1 MFDALSD
8 KFEKVLK
15 KLRGQGVLTEQNITD
30 ALKDVRF
37 ALLEADVNF
46 KIVKEFIERVRQKA
60 IGQEVLQSLTP
71 GHQVVKIVWDELSD
85 MMGRERSGL
94 ALNAH
99 PPTVVMMVGLQG
111 AGKTTT
117 CGKLA
122 RLFKQQGKR
131 VLLVAADPRRP
142 AAGEQLSALGRDL
155 GIDVYRADQVLLVAA
170 DPRRPAAGEQLSALG
185 RDLGIDVYRADQ
197 AQASQSD
204 VVRICQ
210 AGVEQGREQ
219 GFDLVVLDTGGRLH
233 IDDELMGELVAV
245 KAAVAPQEVLL
256 VADAMTGQDAVTMAG
271 QFDQKIGVTG
281 IILTKV
287 EGDAR
292 GGAVLSIRAVTGK
305 PIKFLGVGEKLD
317 ALEPFHPDRMASR
330 ILGMGDVLS
339 LIEKAQESISR
350 EQAEAAQQRL
360 TSNTFTLEDFRAQL
374 GQMGRLG
381 SLDQILGMLP
391 GGQKLK
397 SAIEGDKPE
406 REMGRVAAMIDSMT
420 KRERRDHTIINGS
433 RKKRIARGSGVT
445 VQDVNRLIKQFLS
458 AKKLA
463 KAMTG
468 AGGRRHLAQLMRSM

>member
-15 KLRGQGVLTEQNITD
+15 KLRGQGVLTEQNITE

-71 GHQVVKIVWDELSD
+71 GHQVVKIVWDELSG

-94 ALNAH
+94 ALNSQ

-155 GIDVYRADQVLLVAA
+155 GIDVYRADQT
-170 DPRRPAAGEQLSALG
+170 
-185 RDLGIDVYRADQ
+185 
-197 AQASQSD
+197 QASQSD
-204 VVRICQ
+204 VVRICR

-350 EQAEAAQQRL
+350 EQAVAAQQRL

-420 KRERRDHTIINGS
+420 IRERRDHTIINGS

>member
-15 KLRGQGVLTEQNITD
+15 KLRGQGVLTEQNITE

-94 ALNAH
+94 ALNSQ

-155 GIDVYRADQVLLVAA
+155 GIDVYRADQT
-170 DPRRPAAGEQLSALG
+170 
-185 RDLGIDVYRADQ
+185 
-197 AQASQSD
+197 QASQSD
-204 VVRICQ
+204 VVRICR

-350 EQAEAAQQRL
+350 EQAVAAQQRL

-420 KRERRDHTIINGS
+420 IRERRDHTIINGS